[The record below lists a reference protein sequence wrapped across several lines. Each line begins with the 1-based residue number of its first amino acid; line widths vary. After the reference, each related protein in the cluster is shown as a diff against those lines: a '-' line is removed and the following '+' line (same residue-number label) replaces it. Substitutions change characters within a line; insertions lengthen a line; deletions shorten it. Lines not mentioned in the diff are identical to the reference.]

1 MAFGKTNEAKE
12 SARALT
18 AGEEAMEGARG
29 FSALPLK
36 EQGLARAIVR
46 GFAAELELDR
56 RLRGIQ

>member
-1 MAFGKTNEAKE
+1 MGIFNKTAAAGNFN
-12 SARALT
+12 T
-18 AGEEAMEGARG
+18 AGEDAMETGKLW
-29 FSALPLK
+29 STLPLK